1 MGIRSNNR
9 AQSFFDI
16 FTGTGSRA
24 VNPAGGGAGGG
35 EYAGHT
41 ATGGFI
47 SDWTDPNGQN
57 YRTHIFT
64 TSGTFDVTALN
75 GNFPAFVDFLVVGGG
90 GGGGHRGGG
99 GGAGGLRSSVDETG
113 GGGSLEA
120 AVPIIVDSYQITVG
134 QGGMAPVGMNRA
146 GLQGG
151 NSILSFNGGTKTA
164 NGGGGGGSDQAGGPL
179 GLTNQN
185 QGQAGG
191 SSGGGSNGNPSNN
204 ATANQ
209 GYGGRSASGDANG
222 GGGGAGGVAPNANS
236 AGSGGPA
243 GPGGIGVQVL
253 IAGNPTTT
261 GIGDRDGLNGQWFGG
276 GGGGGHGGQGTSG
289 SGGRGGGAGG
299 SSPWDSS
306 AENGMS
312 ATGGG
317 GGGGGG
323 YPQFPGGWGGP
334 GIVAVRYQ
342 IGPGS
347 VHTAKATGGAVSYY
361 NNKTIQTFLTPG
373 VFETTSNWA
382 SNTDVEY
389 VMVGGGGAGGETRYR
404 GGGGGA
410 GCYKTGSFPVNH
422 PSPFNVIIGQGG
434 KNIAQ
439 GSTGPDVS
447 GQPSSSGNGGTT
459 TFGSITAPG
468 GGMGGAYPNYPGIQG
483 GSGGGAGGS
492 AVNGGTSNGDPFPG
506 TLGATPPNG
515 WGHPGGPSVDSPIG
529 AGGGGAGDSGNPN
542 NPNSDP
548 NRGMGG
554 LGVQVPETFRNPVSA
569 PIPGANGGGL
579 GTPGPNG
586 GFYLAGGGN
595 AGGYS
600 TAGNPRVT
608 TDRPA
613 GGGGFGGN
621 VSSPQYLG
629 GEAALANTGGG
640 GGGAS
645 STDHIFAGG
654 MGGSGIVLIAYPT

>member
-24 VNPAGGGAGGG
+24 VNPAGGGAGG

-47 SDWTDPNGQN
+47 SDWTDPGGQN

-64 TSGTFDVTALN
+64 TSGTFNVTELN
-75 GNFPAFVDFLVVGGG
+75 GNFPSSVDFLVVGGG

-113 GGGSLEA
+113 GGGSLESS
-120 AVPIIVDSYQITVG
+120 VPIAVASYSITVG
-134 QGGMAPVGMNRA
+134 QGGMAPLGMQRA

-151 NSILSFNGGTKTA
+151 DSVLNYNGGSVTA
-164 NGGGGGGSDQAGGPL
+164 AGGGGGGSDQAGTPL
-179 GLTNQN
+179 GITNQ
-185 QGQAGG
+185 QRGQPGG
-191 SSGGGSNGNPSNN
+191 SGGGGANGQS
-204 ATANQ
+204 AASGTSNQ
-209 GYGGRSASGDANG
+209 GYAGRDASGDANG
-222 GGGGAGGVAPNANS
+222 GGGGAGGEAPNANS
-236 AGSGGPA
+236 GGSSGPA

-261 GIGDRDGLNGQWFGG
+261 GIGDRDALNGQWFGG
-276 GGGGGHGGQGTSG
+276 GGGGGHGGGSGGRAAG
-289 SGGRGGGAGG
+289 SGGRGGGSGG
-299 SSPWDSS
+299 SDPWNST
-306 AENGMS
+306 AENAMS

-323 YPQFPGGWGGP
+323 YPQYPGGWGGP
-334 GIVAVRYQ
+334 GIVAIRYQ
-342 IGPGS
+342 TGPGS
-347 VHTAKATGGAVSYY
+347 VQTAKATGGAVSYY
-361 NNKTIQTFLTPG
+361 NGKTIHTFLTPG
-373 VFETTSNWA
+373 IFETTANWA

-389 VMVGGGGAGGETRYR
+389 VVVGGGGAGGETRYR

-410 GCYKTGSFPVNH
+410 GCYKTGSFTINAH
-422 PSPFNVIIGQGG
+422 PSPHSVTIGQGG
-434 KNIAQ
+434 KNIGQ
-439 GSTGPDVS
+439 GSQGPDVS
-447 GQPSSSGNGGTT
+447 GQPSSAGNGGTT
-459 TFGSITAPG
+459 SLGVINAPG
-468 GGMGGAYPNYPGIQG
+468 GGMGGAYPNYGGVSG

-492 AVNGGTSNGDPFPG
+492 AVPGGPATGDSFPG
-506 TLGATPPNG
+506 TIGATPPNG
-515 WGHPGGPSVDSPIG
+515 WGHGGGPGTDTPIG
-529 AGGGGAGDSGNPN
+529 SGGGGAGSSGNPN
-542 NPNSDP
+542 NPITDP

-554 LGVQVPETFRNPVSA
+554 NGVQVPTTFRNPA
-569 PIPGANGGGL
+569 TL
-579 GTPGPNG
+579 FGTPGPNG

-600 TAGNPRVT
+600 TAANPRVAT
-608 TDRPA
+608 VRPA

-621 VSSPQYLG
+621 QSSPYYVG

-645 STDHIFAGG
+645 STDHCFAGG